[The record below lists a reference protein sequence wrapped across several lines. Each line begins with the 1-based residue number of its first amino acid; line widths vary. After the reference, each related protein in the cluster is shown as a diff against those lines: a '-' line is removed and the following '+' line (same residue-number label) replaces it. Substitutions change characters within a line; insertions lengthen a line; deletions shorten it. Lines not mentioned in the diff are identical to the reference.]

1 MYISM
6 FVLRL
11 KHMLRFLEKSITEY
25 PIMNDIFAI
34 KNVSEFD
41 FVILSCHFHR
51 ECFIWNCVRWRL
63 KILFPLDNT
72 DIWSSLL

>member
-11 KHMLRFLEKSITEY
+11 KHMLRFLEKSIAEY

-34 KNVSEFD
+34 KK
-41 FVILSCHFHR
+41 CQ
-51 ECFIWNCVRWRL
+51 
-63 KILFPLDNT
+63 
-72 DIWSSLL
+72 

>member
-34 KNVSEFD
+34 KK
-41 FVILSCHFHR
+41 CQ
-51 ECFIWNCVRWRL
+51 
-63 KILFPLDNT
+63 
-72 DIWSSLL
+72 